1 MQSMIND
8 HEQIA
13 SKYHGFAPRL
23 HKRYNHIFGVACCSR
38 VGLEDFIHF
47 VFNFQPA
54 LQFTNEIS
62 DTELFFLDNMLRVT
76 DDHISTHYKETDTHT
91 YLHHQSSHPGHCKT
105 GLPRSQLLR
114 LLRYA
119 DSDFL
124 EKGTE
129 MVSFFEQRG
138 YCPALLQNDL
148 HNIRR
153 IDRTD
158 VLNNHRPF
166 NRRSDRILL
175 FLLTIKRNVLHSA
188 ELNVVAVT
196 ENVNTFLLV

>member
-1 MQSMIND
+1 MVQILSSSAYIMQSMIND

-91 YLHHQSSHPGHCKT
+91 YLHHQSSHPSQCIAKK
-105 GLPRSQLLR
+105 GLPRSHLLR
-114 LLRYA
+114 LRRLCSE

-124 EKGTE
+124 VKGGEWILSSIFTE
-129 MVSFFEQRG
+129 
-138 YCPALLQNDL
+138 
-148 HNIRR
+148 
-153 IDRTD
+153 
-158 VLNNHRPF
+158 
-166 NRRSDRILL
+166 RSSY
-175 FLLTIKRNVLHSA
+175 HST
-188 ELNVVAVT
+188 NGPG
-196 ENVNTFLLV
+196 